1 MQSPICRERVILS
14 PLRIARE
21 THIMPWWKFSTALAD
36 PVHEPDEAELPVPED
51 ALMDTV
57 LAFVSRLARTESLV
71 TLVSLSNSASTLA
84 EFVRAQ
90 GSRVTLR
97 IRDPEVHTMKV
108 FGPLSCAL
116 LVAVDGKNA
125 NIVMGRVIREPT
137 LVNGRW
143 LVLLEMGD
151 QLLRA
156 NARRTYRVPVVEDV
170 ALLAAARGSDGVAYR
185 VQAEDLSLGGL
196 GGNLMDAPDGALP
209 LGSAIQLALKC
220 GERAV
225 RLDAEVR
232 FRRGSRIGLFFPG
245 VWQREQLE
253 APEGLRSIFRMVE
266 LAWVRSRGDASV
278 LGVGTAEE

>member
-1 MQSPICRERVILS
+1 
-14 PLRIARE
+14 
-21 THIMPWWKFSTALAD
+21 MPWWKFATAVAG
-36 PVHEPDEAELPVPED
+36 PVHEPDQAEPLADANAMLDPVR
-51 ALMDTV
+51 
-57 LAFVSRLARTESLV
+57 AFVSRLARTESLV
-71 TLVSLSNSASTLA
+71 TLVSLSNSASTIA

-90 GSRVTLR
+90 GSRVTLC
-97 IRDPEVHTMKV
+97 IQDPEVQTMKV

-170 ALLAAARGSDGVAYR
+170 PLLAAARGADGVAYR
-185 VQAEDLSLGGL
+185 LQADDLSLGGL
-196 GGNLMDAPDGALP
+196 GGTLLKAPDGVLP

-220 GERAV
+220 GERSV

-232 FRRGSRIGLFFPG
+232 FRRGNRVGLFFPG
-245 VWQREQLE
+245 VWHREQVE

-266 LAWVRSRGDASV
+266 LAWVRSRGEGSV
-278 LGVGTAEE
+278 LGIETAEE